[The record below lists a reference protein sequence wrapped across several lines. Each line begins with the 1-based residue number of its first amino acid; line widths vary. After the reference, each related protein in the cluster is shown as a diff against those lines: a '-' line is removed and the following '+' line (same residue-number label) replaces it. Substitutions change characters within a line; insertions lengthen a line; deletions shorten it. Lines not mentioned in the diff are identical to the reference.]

1 VEHLWGHAGIHGR
14 EFCGRVCRSRE
25 VRIGREMEGLI
36 IYGESVST
44 TMTFQGGNR
53 SSQQQWAACDGRA
66 KLLRSRIPSARNPGT
81 AAAWRQPAGKVHQQ
95 PRAPAV
101 RNTAGGCRP
110 TAQPQDGSPRANG
123 PDNATPNALKQRA
136 HLRCE
141 SQPGAAARPL
151 MTVAATCGRRTP
163 QTTAQPCPHS
173 RKCHGAGELCNVGKS
188 V

>member
-1 VEHLWGHAGIHGR
+1 MQAFTAGSFAG
-14 EFCGRVCRSRE
+14 ESAEAGE

-151 MTVAATCGRRTP
+151 MTVAATCG
-163 QTTAQPCPHS
+163 
-173 RKCHGAGELCNVGKS
+173 
-188 V
+188 

>member
-136 HLRCE
+136 PAVRITAGGCRPTANDSGSNLRVKNATNDGATLPP
-141 SQPGAAARPL
+141 QPQ
-151 MTVAATCGRRTP
+151 M
-163 QTTAQPCPHS
+163 S
-173 RKCHGAGELCNVGKS
+173 RS
-188 V
+188 R